1 MRSISLWFLGS
12 LVFSSIV
19 VASEA
24 RARGVSR
31 GEPGIER
38 GLVKIETIDRDGYR
52 KSGSGFVVGMEGVI
66 AYVVTA
72 AHVVAGGEPEVTFWT
87 DRDRPRVAEVIA
99 MDVDHDLAALKT
111 WPVPLGVVP
120 IPLERTAGA
129 QRGEHLHVLG
139 FPKRSLTPVS
149 TFGWMSGWNG
159 LRILVDA
166 EADTGSSGGPLL
178 RGARAVGL
186 ITETRDGRA
195 QAVPATVLGP
205 ALEGWGVRS
214 GSRANGQAARSG
226 TSWQRLP
233 QAALRG
239 DDGSCRAE
247 ILVRRGALRP
257 VRTIPS
263 QRAPSRG
270 MVPEG
275 ALVRVTRRSFGEGS
289 TWYWIDFS
297 VPGGFGQGWIPGDQ
311 VQLLSNCSF

>member
-1 MRSISLWFLGS
+1 
-12 LVFSSIV
+12 
-19 VASEA
+19 
-24 RARGVSR
+24 
-31 GEPGIER
+31 
-38 GLVKIETIDRDGYR
+38 
-52 KSGSGFVVGMEGVI
+52 
-66 AYVVTA
+66 
-72 AHVVAGGEPEVTFWT
+72 
-87 DRDRPRVAEVIA
+87 

-120 IPLERTAGA
+120 IPLEKSAGA
-129 QRGEHLHVLG
+129 QRGEQLHVLG
-139 FPKRSLTPVS
+139 FPRRSLTPVS

-166 EADTGSSGGPLL
+166 EADKGSSGGPLL

-186 ITETRDGRA
+186 VTEARDGRA

-214 GSRANGQAARSG
+214 TSRANGQRSSSS
-226 TSWQRLP
+226 TLVQRPP
-233 QAALRG
+233 QNTFRG
-239 DDGSCRAE
+239 GDGSCQAE
-247 ILVRRGALRP
+247 IVVRRGALRP

-275 ALVRVTRRSFGEGS
+275 ATVRVSRRSFGEGS

-297 VPGGFGQGWIPGDQ
+297 VPGGVGQGWIPGDQ